1 MSNINQQKLINNNK
15 MRERYIS
22 VGGGPF
28 ERIYTKLW
36 GGEVCVYQN
45 QSHMANCYIASAG
58 IFFLVSLIDRPNNS
72 NSANEQK
79 LKSN

>member
-36 GGEVCVYQN
+36 GGKCVFTKIKVTWP
-45 QSHMANCYIASAG
+45 IAILLLLA
-58 IFFLVSLIDRPNNS
+58 FFGFID
-72 NSANEQK
+72 
-79 LKSN
+79 

>member
-1 MSNINQQKLINNNK
+1 

-36 GGEVCVYQN
+36 GGEVCVYQI
-45 QSHMANCYIASAG
+45 QSHMGNCYIASAG
-58 IFFLVSLIDRPNNS
+58 TFFFGFID
-72 NSANEQK
+72 
-79 LKSN
+79 

>member
-15 MRERYIS
+15 MRERYVN

-36 GGEVCVYQN
+36 VGKCVCTKIKVTWP
-45 QSHMANCYIASAG
+45 IAILLLLAL
-58 IFFLVSLIDRPNNS
+58 FLVSLIDRPNNS

>member
-36 GGEVCVYQN
+36 GGEVCVPKSK
-45 QSHMANCYIASAG
+45 SHGQLLYCFCWHF
-58 IFFLVSLIDRPNNS
+58 FFLVSLIDRPNNS

>member
-15 MRERYIS
+15 MRERYVN

-45 QSHMANCYIASAG
+45 QSHMGNCYIASAG
-58 IFFLVSLIDRPNNS
+58 TFFFWFHWLTDPTTATPLMN
-72 NSANEQK
+72 
-79 LKSN
+79 KS